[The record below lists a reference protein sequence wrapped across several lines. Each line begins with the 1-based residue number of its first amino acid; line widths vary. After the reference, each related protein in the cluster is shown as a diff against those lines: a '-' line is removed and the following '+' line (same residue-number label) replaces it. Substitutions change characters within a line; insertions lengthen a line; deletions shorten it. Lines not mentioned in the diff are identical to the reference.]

1 MSKEATEEK
10 YRILIVD
17 DSDFSR
23 TNVARM
29 FDENKYNIIGEV
41 ANAKEAITILRDR
54 KAHLAIVDVVMPE
67 VSGIELAEYITEN
80 FEDTNIIMISS
91 LGQENIIID
100 SISAGA
106 SDYIQ
111 KPFTKEDLMTSVE
124 KVLEKVDLNK
134 G

>member
-1 MSKEATEEK
+1 MDTASEK

-23 TNVARM
+23 SNIVKM
-29 FDENKYNIIGEV
+29 FDSRNYNIIGEV
-41 ANAKEAITILRDR
+41 ANAQEAITILRDR
-54 KAHLAIVDVVMPE
+54 KAHLAIIDIVMPE

-80 FEDTNIIMISS
+80 FDDTNIIMISS

-106 SDYIQ
+106 SDYLQ
-111 KPFTKEDLMTSVE
+111 KPFTKEDLMSSVE

>member
-1 MSKEATEEK
+1 MDAAAQR

-23 TNVARM
+23 ANISKM
-29 FDENKYNIIGEV
+29 FDGDKYNIIGECGS
-41 ANAKEAITILRDR
+41 AKDAINILKDR
-54 KAHLAIVDVVMPE
+54 KAHLAIIDVVMPE
-67 VSGIELAEYITEN
+67 VSGIELAEYISDN
-80 FEDTNIIMISS
+80 FDDTAIIMISS

-106 SDYIQ
+106 SDYLQ
-111 KPFTKEDLMTSVE
+111 KPFTKEELLTSVD
-124 KVLEKVDLNK
+124 KVLEKFDLR